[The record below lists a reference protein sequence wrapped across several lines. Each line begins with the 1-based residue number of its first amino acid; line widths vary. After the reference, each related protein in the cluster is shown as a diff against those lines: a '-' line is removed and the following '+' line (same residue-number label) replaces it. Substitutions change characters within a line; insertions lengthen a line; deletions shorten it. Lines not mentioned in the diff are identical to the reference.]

1 MKSMRTIMGVALA
14 VILAATLAF
23 LYYKTDAVD
32 FKRHSSILANLRELK
47 DIDGRWDAELF
58 RSHGEF
64 GRGFAPSSN
73 IAQALERALAGLA
86 ADAPASP
93 SMSSNLE
100 PLKAAFA
107 EKAGLM
113 EKHRAS
119 SASVRDALVGAVTG
133 IAEIQSMAR
142 GARLAN
148 VGGGGGDR
156 LASLDVHLAELQS
169 QLLRFNLAPDT
180 TTRSRLE
187 AATAP
192 LRQGEARFPDVL
204 AVSIGKLIG
213 QTDSFMKTRP
223 QEQEL
228 FSRLSLLTAGPRVDT
243 VTNAVH
249 RELESRLQEKE
260 IFRVYLIA
268 YSGSLLILLAHVGS
282 RLRQSYKLV
291 ADANAA
297 LKRAN
302 QGLEKRVAERTREL
316 SDTLKTLKESES
328 MLVQSEKMSSL
339 GQMVAGVVH
348 EINTPLAYVK
358 NTIESVDGQM
368 PGLASFIDDAEKLLR
383 MLQEGTATEQA
394 LGDQFTR
401 VSTHVIRL
409 RADEVST
416 ELPKLVK
423 DGQFGIGQISDIV
436 ANLKDFSRLDRSRID
451 RFDVHEGIESTLM
464 IARHLV
470 KSITV
475 KKAFGALPKITAS
488 PSQLNQVFLNLVTNA
503 VQAMEE
509 GHGVLTIATR
519 APDAK
524 HVAIDIAD
532 NGKGIPADVLTKI
545 FDPFFTTKPVGEG
558 TGLGLSICYK
568 IIQAHGGRI
577 EVQSQPGSG
586 TRFTVTLPVTPPAE
600 APKAA

>member
-1 MKSMRTIMGVALA
+1 MRTTLGVVLA
-14 VILAATLAF
+14 VVLAATLAF
-23 LYYKTDAVD
+23 LYYKTEAVD

-73 IAQALERALAGLA
+73 VAQALERALTGLV
-86 ADAPASP
+86 ADAPASA

-113 EKHRAS
+113 EKHRAA
-119 SASVRDALVGAVTG
+119 SASVRDSLVGAVTG

-148 VGGGGGDR
+148 VGGGGDR

-187 AATAP
+187 AATVP

-204 AVSIGKLIG
+204 AASIGKLIG

-268 YSGSLLILLAHVGS
+268 YTGSLLILLAHVGS

-368 PGLASFIDDAEKLLR
+368 PGLVAFVDDAEKLLR

-401 VSTHVIRL
+401 VSTHVARL
-409 RADEVST
+409 RQDEVGT

-423 DGQFGIGQISDIV
+423 DGKFGIGQISEIV
-436 ANLKDFSRLDRSRID
+436 ANLKDFSRLDRNRID
-451 RFDVHEGIESTLM
+451 RFDVHEGLESTLM

-470 KSITV
+470 KSVSV
-475 KKAFGALPKITAS
+475 KKAFGTLPKITAS

-509 GHGVLTIATR
+509 GRGELTITTR
-519 APDAK
+519 APDPK
-524 HVAIDIAD
+524 RVEIEIAD
-532 NGKGIPADVLTKI
+532 NGKGIPADVLPKI
-545 FDPFFTTKPVGEG
+545 FDPFFTTKPVGQG
-558 TGLGLSICYK
+558 TGLGLSISYK
-568 IIQAHGGRI
+568 IVQAHGGRI

-600 APKAA
+600 APKDA